1 MLVSKQ
7 TTKPF
12 SDSAARSNEVSQ
24 RGAAKKRLRESVLQ
38 QKSAIRSQQ
47 HPPMRRRFVSRSK
60 FETLSARC
68 CCNVIDGNDRNR
80 FHHSRQ
86 LNRSVEPRRQ
96 GPCTKAIVA
105 RFRTIRSDRSL
116 FPVCITTAM
125 MLATANL
132 SRSIAHV
139 RTTRPTRRWTNQ
151 HGQAHQ
157 QVNETGEHAA
167 VKGSWIS
174 RKNLVRLLQYWSIP
188 VRSQCR

>member
-1 MLVSKQ
+1 
-7 TTKPF
+7 
-12 SDSAARSNEVSQ
+12 
-24 RGAAKKRLRESVLQ
+24 
-38 QKSAIRSQQ
+38 
-47 HPPMRRRFVSRSK
+47 MRRRFVSRSK

-139 RTTRPTRRWTNQ
+139 RTTRPTHRWTNQ

-157 QVNETGEHAA
+157 QLNKTGKHAA
-167 VKGSWIS
+167 VKRVFDFESESTLTSIVLAIS
-174 RKNLVRLLQYWSIP
+174 
-188 VRSQCR
+188 VRSQCRSLETRRAR

>member
-12 SDSAARSNEVSQ
+12 SDSAARSDHTSQ

-47 HPPMRRRFVSRSK
+47 HPPVRRRFVSRSK
-60 FETLSARC
+60 FETLSAGC
-68 CCNVIDGNDRNR
+68 CCNVIDRNDRNR

-105 RFRTIRSDRSL
+105 RFRTIWSDRSL

-139 RTTRPTRRWTNQ
+139 RTTRPTHRWASQ
-151 HGQAHQ
+151 HGEAHQ
-157 QVNETGEHAA
+157 QVDETSEHVASERGRVLCA
-167 VKGSWIS
+167 
-174 RKNLVRLLQYWSIP
+174 NLLRYL
-188 VRSQCR
+188 